1 MHSKAVAD
9 QDASSL
15 VSSFFNFGL
24 KYTLKPLEANY
35 RVGISRVGARILPSR
50 CRKSGPVTSMGF
62 GWPDYQ
68 IIIMFKY
75 LLLMVTC
82 L

>member
-15 VSSFFNFGL
+15 VSSFFNFGI
-24 KYTLKPLEANY
+24 KYTLKTFEANY
-35 RVGISRVGARILPSR
+35 KVGISRVGARILPSR
-50 CRKSGPVTSMGF
+50 GRKSGPVTSMGC

-68 IIIMFKY
+68 SVIMFKY